1 MYVIR
6 DAYHML
12 PDTHKLI
19 KVQEVGEDTPN
30 NMFLLST
37 LNPGALLSILL
48 GLPNHDS
55 QSFPK
60 ETYELGS

>member
-1 MYVIR
+1 MIR
-6 DAYHML
+6 EAYHML
-12 PDTHKLI
+12 LVTHGLVR
-19 KVQEVGEDTPN
+19 VQGVGEDTPN

-55 QSFPK
+55 
-60 ETYELGS
+60 

>member
-1 MYVIR
+1 MIR
-6 DAYHML
+6 DAYHIL
-12 PDTHKLI
+12 PTTHGLV
-19 KVQEVGEDTPN
+19 KVQGIGEDMPS

-37 LNPGALLSILL
+37 LIVGVLLNIPLSP
-48 GLPNHDS
+48 PNHDS

>member
-1 MYVIR
+1 
-6 DAYHML
+6 ML
-12 PDTHKLI
+12 PVTHELI
-19 KVQEVGEDTPN
+19 RIYGVEEDMPS

-37 LNPGALLSILL
+37 LIVGALLNIPLSP
-48 GLPNHDS
+48 PNHDS